1 MDYTVHGILQA
12 RILEWVPFP
21 FCRGSSQP
29 RDWPQVSRVAGGFFT
44 SWDTREAHATACLP
58 LKVYFLSLLVKST
71 PFSTFVSPPL
81 IPSSLLTTTLFF
93 ECMFLFDL
101 FIYFGFLFVFY
112 IPYMHEIIEYLSSS
126 IWLISL
132 SIMSS
137 RSIHVITNGKMFHL
151 FYGWVVFQCVCVCL
165 SHIFFIHS
173 SMDGPLGCFCILA
186 IVNNAAVNIW
196 YMCQISV
203 FVFCG

>member
-12 RILEWVPFP
+12 RILEWVAFP

-29 RDWPQVSRVAGGFFT
+29 RDWTQVSRVADRFFT
-44 SWDTREAHATACLP
+44 SWATREVHATACSP

-71 PFSTFVSPPL
+71 PFSTFVSPPR

-101 FIYFGFLFVFY
+101 FIYFVFLFVFY

-126 IWLISL
+126 IWLISF
-132 SIMSS
+132 SIISS

-151 FYGWVVFQCVCVCL
+151 FYGWVVFPCVCL
-165 SHIFFIHS
+165 SVCLTSSLSIHPW
-173 SMDGPLGCFCILA
+173 MGPW
-186 IVNNAAVNIW
+186 VV
-196 YMCQISV
+196 SV
-203 FVFCG
+203 S